1 MRKRDLERCRRI
13 LLEQRERI
21 LGNADRV
28 LSGDLDIDPDDL
40 PDEIDT
46 AVAESSLSFT
56 GRIRERARRLLNKID
71 KTLEKIDR
79 GVYGQCESC
88 GEEIEVKRL
97 VARPVAELCIA
108 CGTCVESCPVG
119 AIVESGEIYTITDE
133 CTECR
138 ACVDTCPVDAIVD

>member
-13 LLEQRERI
+13 LLEQQERI
-21 LGNADRV
+21 LGNVDRV
-28 LSGDLDIDPDDL
+28 FGGELDIDPDDF

-88 GEEIEVKRL
+88 GEEIEVNAWWR
-97 VARPVAELCIA
+97 ARWPSSALPA
-108 CGTCVESCPVG
+108 KTSTRGSS
-119 AIVESGEIYTITDE
+119 ASGS
-133 CTECR
+133 R
-138 ACVDTCPVDAIVD
+138 GRH